1 MGMGHK
7 RRPNQST
14 ILIVFSTEPSHFRV
28 TIDCT
33 HTSMV
38 VWTSSQWT
46 CSCLV
51 HGCNATPF
59 SSVCKPCSHFQII
72 PWCCTHCILPLLYLT
87 ISARTR
93 LVTPLKRNRQ
103 LGSLSNVE
111 NDENDMKSQT
121 LPAHQ
126 SNKMKRRMVLTMLSL
141 VNQPCILVKEEII
154 HLLLSSTRFSLT
166 AHGGCDTT
174 LLVFGLERRERETQR
189 LSLRDSERLRE
200 TQRDSERL
208 RETQRDSERLRE
220 ASERLREAQRGSER
234 LREAQRG
241 SERLRKRERERPCVF
256 NVVCGDCSGLSQKQD
271 YVQSTTSRPQRLCQQ
286 RTPANS
292 QSTLNSWMAGMWC
305 LACL

>member
-1 MGMGHK
+1 M
-7 RRPNQST
+7 
-14 ILIVFSTEPSHFRV
+14 
-28 TIDCT
+28 
-33 HTSMV
+33 
-38 VWTSSQWT
+38 
-46 CSCLV
+46 V
-51 HGCNATPF
+51 HGYNATPF

-189 LSLRDSERLRE
+189 LRE

-208 RETQRDSERLRE
+208 RETQRD
-220 ASERLREAQRGSER
+220 SERLREAQRGSER

-241 SERLRKRERERPCVF
+241 SERLRDSERLRETQKERERETCVF
-256 NVVCGDCSGLSQKQD
+256 NVVCADCSGLSQQQD

-292 QSTLNSWMAGMWC
+292 QSTLNS
-305 LACL
+305 

>member
-1 MGMGHK
+1 
-7 RRPNQST
+7 
-14 ILIVFSTEPSHFRV
+14 
-28 TIDCT
+28 
-33 HTSMV
+33 
-38 VWTSSQWT
+38 
-46 CSCLV
+46 
-51 HGCNATPF
+51 
-59 SSVCKPCSHFQII
+59 
-72 PWCCTHCILPLLYLT
+72 
-87 ISARTR
+87 
-93 LVTPLKRNRQ
+93 
-103 LGSLSNVE
+103 
-111 NDENDMKSQT
+111 MKSQT

-189 LSLRDSERLRE
+189 DSERLRE

-220 ASERLREAQRGSER
+220 TQRGSERLREAQRGSER

-241 SERLRKRERERPCVF
+241 SERLRETQRDSERERERETCVF

-292 QSTLNSWMAGMWC
+292 QSTLNS
-305 LACL
+305 

>member
-1 MGMGHK
+1 
-7 RRPNQST
+7 
-14 ILIVFSTEPSHFRV
+14 
-28 TIDCT
+28 
-33 HTSMV
+33 
-38 VWTSSQWT
+38 
-46 CSCLV
+46 
-51 HGCNATPF
+51 
-59 SSVCKPCSHFQII
+59 
-72 PWCCTHCILPLLYLT
+72 
-87 ISARTR
+87 
-93 LVTPLKRNRQ
+93 
-103 LGSLSNVE
+103 LSNVE

-189 LSLRDSERLRE
+189 LSLRDSVSETQRDSERLRE

-220 ASERLREAQRGSER
+220 AQRDSERLREAQRGSER

-241 SERLRKRERERPCVF
+241 SERLREAQKERERERDLRF
-256 NVVCGDCSGLSQKQD
+256 
-271 YVQSTTSRPQRLCQQ
+271 
-286 RTPANS
+286 
-292 QSTLNSWMAGMWC
+292 
-305 LACL
+305 